1 MKRQKRDK
9 YIKKVGDNGFTL
21 IEVLIAIVILSV
33 GLLGM
38 ASLTVGI
45 IKGNKFSNNLS
56 TATTLAQDKME
67 DIRRLG
73 YSGPPTTETPVTEAY
88 GTITDA
94 SGTILPEYAAYE
106 RVTVADMYTT
116 GTAWPPAGMKAVTV
130 TVNWKDSNQ
139 IVHSVILKTALA
151 Q

>member
-1 MKRQKRDK
+1 MSRSKHNDK
-9 YIKKVGDNGFTL
+9 GFTL

-38 ASLTVGI
+38 ASLTVAI
-45 IKGNKFSNNLS
+45 IQGNKFSNDLT

-73 YSGPPTTETPVTEAY
+73 YSNVTAETKAAC
-88 GTITDA
+88 A
-94 SGTILPEYAAYE
+94 SPYSEYE
-106 RVTVADMYTT
+106 RKVEVSADDP
-116 GTAWPPAGMKAVTV
+116 AAGMKTVTV
-130 TVNWKDSNQ
+130 TAYWQSTVKE
-139 IVHSVILKTALA
+139 HSVELKTILA

>member
-1 MKRQKRDK
+1 MIQLPDFKE
-9 YIKKVGDNGFTL
+9 KVLRFNKDNVNGFTL
-21 IEVLIAIVILSV
+21 IEVLIAIVILSF

-67 DIRRLG
+67 DTRRLG
-73 YSGPPTTETPVTEAY
+73 YSGMPSADTTTSEDY
-88 GTITDA
+88 GTITGYTD
-94 SGTILPEYAAYE
+94 YK
-106 RVTVADMYTT
+106 RVTETDVYTV
-116 GTAWPPAGMKAVTV
+116 GTAFPPAGMKVITITAY
-130 TVNWKDSNQ
+130 WKDPNQ
-139 IVHSVILKTALA
+139 VEHSVELKSILK

>member
-1 MKRQKRDK
+1 MKTQFRAKEMK
-9 YIKKVGDNGFTL
+9 TENKGFTL
-21 IEVLIAIVILSV
+21 IEVLVAIVILSV

-73 YSGPPTTETPVTEAY
+73 YSGMPAATTTTTEDYNSITGY
-88 GTITDA
+88 GT
-94 SGTILPEYAAYE
+94 YK
-106 RVTVADMYTT
+106 RVTVTT
-116 GTAWPPAGMKAVTV
+116 VDSPAVGMKTITV
-130 TVNWKDSNQ
+130 TAYWKDPDQ
-139 IVHSVILKTALA
+139 TDHLPAVEVKTILAR
-151 Q
+151 

>member
-1 MKRQKRDK
+1 MSNLPSN
-9 YIKKVGDNGFTL
+9 KKSGGFTL

-38 ASLTVGI
+38 AALTVGI
-45 IKGNKFSNNLS
+45 INGNKFSNDLT

-73 YSGPPTTETPVTEAY
+73 YSGTPTSDDTTTEDY
-88 GTITDA
+88 GAITD
-94 SGTILPEYAAYE
+94 YAAYKS
-106 RVTVADMYTT
+106 VTVTDVYTA
-116 GTAWPPAGMKAVTV
+116 GTAWPPDGMKTITV
-130 TVNWKDSNQ
+130 TVYWKNRDQ
-139 IVHSVILKTALA
+139 TDHLPGVELKTILA

>member
-1 MKRQKRDK
+1 MRSQDPNPSNETNRK
-9 YIKKVGDNGFTL
+9 NGFTL

-45 IKGNKFSNNLS
+45 IKGNKLSNDQT

-67 DIRRLG
+67 EIRSNS
-73 YSGPPTTETPVTEAY
+73 YASVASETK
-88 GTITDA
+88 
-94 SGTILPEYAAYE
+94 AACATPYNQFQRE
-106 RVTVADMYTT
+106 VTVVTDSP
-116 GTAWPPAGMKAVTV
+116 GSGMKTV
-130 TVNWKDSNQ
+130 TVKVYWGPSDAHH
-139 IVHSVILKTALA
+139 VELKTILC

>member
-1 MKRQKRDK
+1 MLRPNKNN
-9 YIKKVGDNGFTL
+9 DNGFTL

-45 IKGNKFSNNLS
+45 INGNKFSNDLT

-67 DIRRLG
+67 EIRG
-73 YSGPPTTETPVTEAY
+73 TSYSSVVSETKAVLSSPNDEYKREV
-88 GTITDA
+88 TITDDSPATGMKTVSVKVYWGGA
-94 SGTILPEYAAYE
+94 SKEDHNVELKTIL
-106 RVTVADMYTT
+106 
-116 GTAWPPAGMKAVTV
+116 
-130 TVNWKDSNQ
+130 
-139 IVHSVILKTALA
+139 A